1 MLVICELVVVKM
13 KYEYCL
19 LQKLKHCFALK
30 FTRLR
35 RILLVAVFS
44 VIIYYLVGFLTLMRV
59 SQKKK
64 KKFFKLASIL
74 ALACNGKGFTFAVIV
89 FFCFVFFHLL
99 FLLVAVS
106 GQTAKSL

>member
-44 VIIYYLVGFLTLMRV
+44 VIIYYLVGFLTLRV

-64 KKFFKLASIL
+64 KKKKKSFFIWK
-74 ALACNGKGFTFAVIV
+74 
-89 FFCFVFFHLL
+89 VFFH
-99 FLLVAVS
+99 
-106 GQTAKSL
+106 